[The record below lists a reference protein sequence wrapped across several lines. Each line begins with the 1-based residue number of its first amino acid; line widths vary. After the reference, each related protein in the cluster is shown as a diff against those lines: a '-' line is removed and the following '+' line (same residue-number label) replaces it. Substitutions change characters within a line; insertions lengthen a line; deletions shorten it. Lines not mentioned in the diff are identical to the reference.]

1 MATQYVQKIGE
12 QPITLEEAGVQAGFA
27 APTLQQAANLGFFP
41 VSAPTSGAYKG
52 VIKLDGTTNAN
63 VSIIPKQNILADV
76 KPEVSASGMTN
87 MTGLGDRTGVD
98 LSATTANLAGQQ
110 AQEFGNARL
119 ANEGYINAAF
129 RELHK
134 RDANIQELASF
145 RGKGIADVF
154 NAIQAGAPKTPTLV
168 TPTTPTGAE
177 TPTIPTTPAKT
188 APKTAFEQIQD
199 IYTGLTSKITKIKE
213 TAAKGAEVEAASAA
227 ITTAKT
233 LVNNLRTQLAN
244 QGILDYKALEVLGD
258 KPILNSMIRGQQAEL
273 SREQKLDMM
282 IGQNNYNNSLVSLQ
296 IAQGNYDRAR
306 EIVKETAN
314 DYLENVRYQIEAL
327 KIQGQIEET
336 EANKIEAE
344 AEKERKLAFD
354 GYTYISNPEDLAS
367 IAQNLGITRENE
379 SQYILRLG
387 DKIYL
392 KPQKPDELLSVA
404 EAKSLGVSYGTTKE
418 QAAQKGII
426 PTTKTTGAQY
436 KLSTANKGKLLAI
449 GFTNSQITQLSSDV
463 NEYGIDA
470 ALEGMPDNTK
480 KLVKA
485 IFSGIKEEEEEEEL
499 DDQTVKIIVSGAVD
513 KDGNLDINKIP
524 ANQRIEVIK
533 RAQEMGLFEEEDEET
548 SGWLSKFMSRS
559 KDSLKYLLGL

>member
-227 ITTAKT
+227 ITTAET

-314 DYLENVRYQIEAL
+314 DYLENVKYQIEAL

-336 EANKIEAE
+336 EANRIEAE

-426 PTTKTTGAQY
+426 PTTKKTGTPEVGGYPKGFWSSIKTATTSLRKASNGE
-436 KLSTANKGKLLAI
+436 LFI
-449 GFTNSQITQLSSDV
+449 
-463 NEYGIDA
+463 ID
-470 ALEGMPDNTK
+470 
-480 KLVKA
+480 
-485 IFSGIKEEEEEEEL
+485 
-499 DDQTVKIIVSGAVD
+499 
-513 KDGNLDINKIP
+513 
-524 ANQRIEVIK
+524 
-533 RAQEMGLFEEEDEET
+533 
-548 SGWLSKFMSRS
+548 
-559 KDSLKYLLGL
+559 